1 MSGRFTLGI
10 EEEFQLVNRR
20 TLQLCSCVNSVLEK
34 GTPYLE
40 EKIKPEFT
48 QSTIE
53 LISDV
58 CPDIATA
65 RKELFT
71 LRALL
76 ARLVSE
82 EDMAII
88 SAGTHP
94 TSEWQ
99 DQETTD
105 KERYNELE
113 EEFQD
118 VIRANIIFGLHV
130 HVGVEGKDLAVRL
143 INQARTWLP
152 QLLAISSNSP
162 FWHGRDTGIKSYRSA
177 IWKHIHRS
185 GIPEIIESWSE
196 FEQYVQALVE
206 MGCIDNGKK
215 IWWDVRPHP
224 FFDTIEFRVCDMP
237 ATIEDT
243 LAIVALCQALIAKLV
258 WCDEH
263 NVAVP
268 VLKRNYIE
276 ENKWRAMR
284 YGLDAEVLDFVQH
297 RRLSMRD
304 AINETLDFVD
314 DVVDE
319 LGSRQE
325 MTRLR
330 ALLASPGGTGADRQL
345 AIYQQTNDIQKVI
358 ELLMEQTMQGIT
370 LDAADLSHDFLKF
383 KMYEEEAAPVGQQQK

>member
-20 TLQLCSCVNSVLEK
+20 TLQLSSCVNSVLEK

-40 EKIKPEFT
+40 EKIKPELT

-53 LISDV
+53 LISDI
-58 CPDIATA
+58 CPDITA
-65 RKELFT
+65 ARTELYT

-76 ARLVSE
+76 ARLVE
-82 EDMAII
+82 EDGLALI

-118 VIRANIIFGLHV
+118 VIRSNIIFGLHV
-130 HVGVEGKDLAVRL
+130 HVGVDDKEQSVRL
-143 INQARTWLP
+143 MNQARTWLP
-152 QLLAISSNSP
+152 QLLAISTNSP
-162 FWHGRDTGIKSYRSA
+162 FWHSRNTGIKSYRSA
-177 IWKHIHRS
+177 LWKHVHRS
-185 GIPEIIESWSE
+185 GLPEILESWNE
-196 FEQYVQALVE
+196 FEQYVQTLVE

-215 IWWDVRPHP
+215 IWWDMRPHP

-243 LAIVALCQALIAKLV
+243 LAIVAFCQALIAKLA

-263 NVAVP
+263 NVAIP
-268 VLKRNYIE
+268 ALKRDYIE

-284 YGLDAEVLDFVQH
+284 YGLDAEVLDFVHH
-297 RRLSMRD
+297 RRMSMRE
-304 AINETLDFVD
+304 AIHETLDFVD
-314 DVVDE
+314 DVVDD

-325 MTRLR
+325 MTYLR
-330 ALLASPGGTGADRQL
+330 ALLANPDGTGADRQV
-345 AIYQQTNDIQKVI
+345 AIYEQTHDIKKVVK
-358 ELLMEQTMQGIT
+358 LLMEQTMQGIT
-370 LDAADLSHDFLKF
+370 LDAADLSHQSLRF
-383 KMYEEEAAPVGQQQK
+383 KMYEEEAVGGQQQK